1 MRDLPPF
8 GPPFLPPRFPISR
21 ITREIVS
28 SFTAIVY
35 RAASRANKVFAC
47 MLEALVVEDVMLEAL
62 LALDL
67 YDTPKSGSAA
77 SNGQ

>member
-28 SFTAIVY
+28 SFTSIVY
-35 RAASRANKVFAC
+35 RVAGRVNEVFAC
-47 MLEALVVEDVMLEAL
+47 MLEALVVEGVMLEAL
-62 LALDL
+62 LA
-67 YDTPKSGSAA
+67 
-77 SNGQ
+77 

>member
-28 SFTAIVY
+28 SFTSIVY
-35 RAASRANKVFAC
+35 RVASRVNEVFAC
-47 MLEALVVEDVMLEAL
+47 MPEALVVEGVMLKAL

-67 YDTPKSGSAA
+67 YDAPESGSTA
-77 SNGQ
+77 SNGR